1 MAGLVIKKKGNTD
14 NGKRRSKDD
23 LIARQAPAARL
34 ASNDVEDEME
44 MVVPQAEV
52 REIRKAEMLVSRH
65 KIILILRMLRNFRL
79 TMLLRKFLSDH
90 CLDSLELRDIGTELW
105 TECL

>member
-52 REIRKAEMLVSRH
+52 REIRKAENVGFTTQE
-65 KIILILRMLRNFRL
+65 NFDIADAEE
-79 TMLLRKFLSDH
+79 LSK
-90 CLDSLELRDIGTELW
+90 T
-105 TECL
+105 